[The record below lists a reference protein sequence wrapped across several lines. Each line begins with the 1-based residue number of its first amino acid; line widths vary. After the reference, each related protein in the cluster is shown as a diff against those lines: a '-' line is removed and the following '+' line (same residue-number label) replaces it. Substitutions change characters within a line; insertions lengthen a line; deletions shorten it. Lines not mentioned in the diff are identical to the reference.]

1 MSREVRGI
9 LMGLC
14 IVLLSVAAYFLREK
28 PPRAPTGTE
37 TTAPRAPS

>member
-1 MSREVRGI
+1 MSKEVRGI

-14 IVLLSVAAYFLREK
+14 IVLLSAAAYFLRDK
-28 PPRAPTGTE
+28 PASPPTGTE